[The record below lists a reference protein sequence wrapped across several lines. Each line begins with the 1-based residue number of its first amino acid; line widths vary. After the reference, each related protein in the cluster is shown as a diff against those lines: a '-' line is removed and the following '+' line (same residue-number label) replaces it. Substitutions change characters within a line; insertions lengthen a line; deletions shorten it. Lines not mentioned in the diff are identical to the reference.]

1 MQTVWSRAVQ
11 AQSTCRCRTCLHST
25 HALARRSTT
34 FAPKR
39 RVSVADIFTAC
50 YTTILGTAT
59 IIDHQRKEK
68 KRRELDGQLDRARAS
83 LNQSALQY
91 AQGCSEGEDDALDEG
106 ASTPKRLPTY
116 LKGRAG
122 NASVR
127 PLLEEL
133 KALYNITYH
142 PIGRQWWMQDQ
153 VDWADIEVAVAAEE
167 QDPNAVVRE
176 PQGAAQLSDTASTIL
191 RLADVLIQQSAS
203 DKSERPQD
211 QVQVPDAAGEAV
223 FKELEELIHGN
234 DFPGYR
240 SPFDDVVYT
249 ARIRDLLNKSIRRIF
264 NQAVTSR
271 ETVGRICYNL
281 ITAGVS
287 PTIHTY
293 NTLIAGFNRMQR
305 PDLAQTVIDSYLE
318 QTKWPATE
326 QTLVCLLNHYRGPGG
341 REGMRDI
348 VQRMRGAKEDG
359 LHLASLHEDRYNQT
373 RLFREERHVFFSAG
387 RVPKFTRTDE
397 TFDRLIRGWLYHQEV
412 DIACMTFVASLRNG
426 ASIPANTLQ
435 ELFRGCLA
443 TANFSNARKLVIGI
457 IKNLSLFKVYLSV
470 VIENN
475 TTTIARQILQSLRQ
489 IITICWLPFG
499 EIYGWSWRKYGA
511 STVPLKSMISRL
523 DMQLEAQDTTRLF
536 DALHSS
542 EPLLTRLED
551 GNAIL
556 DEIKLNRRPMV
567 LSDRAYTSVARLASI
582 ARRCGDLEQKTRVLI
597 AAANAIIIDI
607 QTSFDVDRRSVLLSD
622 PYRGRVLKEQRF
634 ALSRALNEVDLY
646 DTSLTMR
653 DITSQLF
660 WQIPNSALIDQL
672 GEHGNWKRVGIRTL
686 ISLFG
691 HDATTPRKRRADAF
705 DHPYRQL
712 ELQVRAMENSIRA
725 LVFTHLPENR
735 QKRSLYYY
743 GSYYR
748 IPFGRLVGYLNT
760 AMKYHLPQVAQV
772 VSQHDRHLIPHDALK
787 ALSQSALR
795 IDGSASG
802 VKREF
807 KNGLAQADPS
817 RKPGSLDLI
826 REDEPHLPYAG
837 LE

>member
-1 MQTVWSRAVQ
+1 MQTLWSRAAQ
-11 AQSTCRCRTCLHST
+11 AQSACRCRICLHST
-25 HALARRSTT
+25 HTLTRRSIT
-34 FAPKR
+34 FASKR
-39 RVSVADIFTAC
+39 KVRVADVFTAC

-59 IIDHQRKEK
+59 IIDARRKDE
-68 KRRELDGQLDRARAS
+68 KRRELDGQLERARAS

-91 AQGCSEGEDDALDEG
+91 AQGCSDGKDDALDAT
-106 ASTPKRLPTY
+106 ASAPKSLPTY

-133 KALYNITYH
+133 KSLYNITYH
-142 PIGRQWWMQDQ
+142 PIARQWWIQDQ

-176 PQGAAQLSDTASTIL
+176 PHDASQLSDTATTIL
-191 RLADVLIQQSAS
+191 RLADVLIQRSGS

-211 QVQVPDAAGEAV
+211 QAHMPNDAGDAI
-223 FKELEELIHGN
+223 FKELEELIYGN

-240 SPFDDVVYT
+240 SPFDDVSYT
-249 ARIRDLLNKSIRRIF
+249 ARIRALLNGSIRRVF

-271 ETVGRICYNL
+271 ETVGRICHNL
-281 ITAGVS
+281 ITAGVP

-293 NTLIAGFNRMQR
+293 NTLIAGFNRIQR
-305 PDLAQTVIDSYLE
+305 PDLAQAVIDSYLE

-348 VQRMRGAKEDG
+348 VQRMRGMKADG
-359 LHLASLHEDRYNQT
+359 LHLASLYEDRYNQT
-373 RLFREERHVFFSAG
+373 RLFREERLVFFSAG

-397 TFDRLIRGWLYHQEV
+397 TFDRLIRGWLYHQEL
-412 DIACMTFVASLRNG
+412 DIACMTFVAALRNG
-426 ASIPANTLQ
+426 ASIPVSTLQ

-457 IKNLSLFKVYLSV
+457 IKNLSQFKAYLSV
-470 VIENN
+470 VVQNN
-475 TTTIARQILQSLRQ
+475 TITMAREILRSLHQ

-499 EIYGWSWRKYGA
+499 EIYGWSWRRFGA
-511 STVPLKSMISRL
+511 ATSPLKSMISRL
-523 DMQLEAQDTTRLF
+523 DMQLEVQETTRLSSLVS

-542 EPLLTRLED
+542 EPLPTRLER
-551 GNAIL
+551 AISTL
-556 DEIKLNRRPMV
+556 DAVKLSGRPTV

-597 AAANAIIIDI
+597 AAANAILIEI
-607 QTSFDVDRRSVLLSD
+607 QTSFDVDMRSALLSD
-622 PYRGRVLKEQRF
+622 YHRSRVLKDQHF
-634 ALSRALNEVDLY
+634 ALCRALNEVEMY

-660 WQIPNSALIDQL
+660 WRIPNSALIDQL

-686 ISLFG
+686 VSLFG
-691 HDATTPRKRRADAF
+691 HDATTPRKRRSEAF
-705 DHPYRQL
+705 DHPHLQL
-712 ELQVRAMENSIRA
+712 EQQVRASENSIRA
-725 LVFTHLPENR
+725 LVFTYLPENR
-735 QKRSLYYY
+735 QKRSLYFYR
-743 GSYYR
+743 SYYR

-760 AMKYHLPQVAQV
+760 ALKYHLPQVAQV
-772 VSQHDRHLIPHDALK
+772 VSQHDRHLIAYNALK
-787 ALSQSALR
+787 SLPQTALGMDSSTSG
-795 IDGSASG
+795 GS
-802 VKREF
+802 KR
-807 KNGLAQADPS
+807 
-817 RKPGSLDLI
+817 DL
-826 REDEPHLPYAG
+826 ETV
-837 LE
+837 